1 MSSKQ
6 STTPASTAAPQA
18 LTLVFANKPAALH
31 LDEQCAHRTTA
42 EKAGQPGY
50 SKEPTV
56 FRAATEEELKSL
68 KPCRSCQAR
77 AEKAAKA
84 RRKCRSRSASP
95 CHARRPSSRRRL
107 PSRRWS
113 RSPHDAHVVALQARP
128 P

>member
-84 RRKCRSRSASP
+84 AQEAPKPKRKPVPRKTAEQP
-95 CHARRPSSRRRL
+95 QATTEPTL
-107 PSRRWS
+107 
-113 RSPHDAHVVALQARP
+113 VEVAA
-128 P
+128 